1 MASQLINSMIL
12 KSFGCSFIFG
22 TDLHD
27 DNRLAAK
34 ATSSNFTWPALLAQ
48 KHGWEYACYAR
59 PGAGNLE
66 IVERLLSQLTH
77 TQPAVYVVGW
87 TWIDRFSCTRQ
98 HDAWWNS
105 PWRTIMPVDTD
116 STAEVYYRDLHSEM
130 RDKLTTLLNVK
141 VAIDTLKQ
149 HGHQFIMTYMDDLM
163 FDSRWNTTPGMSLL
177 QGYCE
182 PHMTR
187 FNGNNLLDWSRDNG
201 HQISP
206 TWHPLESAH
215 QAAFELIDSY
225 NLV

>member
-1 MASQLINSMIL
+1 MKL

-27 DNRLAAK
+27 DSRLLPK
-34 ATSSNFTWPALLAQ
+34 AHFSNFTWPALLAQ
-48 KHGWEYACYAR
+48 KHGWDYVCYAR

-66 IVERLLSQLTH
+66 IVERLLSQLTD
-77 TQPAVYVVGW
+77 TEPAVYVIGW

-116 STAEVYYRDLHSEM
+116 STAEIYYRDLHSEM
-130 RDKLTTLLNVK
+130 RDKLTTLLNIK
-141 VAIDTLKQ
+141 VAIDALKQ
-149 HGHQFIMTYMDDLM
+149 HGHQFIMTYMDDLI

-177 QGYCE
+177 QGYCK
-182 PHMTR
+182 PYMTS
-187 FNGNNLLDWSRDNG
+187 FDNKNLLDWSRDNE
-201 HQISP
+201 HQISA
-206 TWHPLESAH
+206 TMHPLESAH